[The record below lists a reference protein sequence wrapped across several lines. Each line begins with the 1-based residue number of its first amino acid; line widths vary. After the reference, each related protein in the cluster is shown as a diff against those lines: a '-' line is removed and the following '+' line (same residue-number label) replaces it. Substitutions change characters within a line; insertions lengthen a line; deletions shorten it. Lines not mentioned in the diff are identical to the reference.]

1 MRTSPPTIFDVSRY
15 RLNAAEY
22 FRRAAEAA
30 TPDARARLAGVARE
44 FVTLASK
51 AELAMAGRR
60 TPASG

>member
-30 TPDARARLAGVARE
+30 TPDAGAPPAAGARA
-44 FVTLASK
+44 
-51 AELAMAGRR
+51 
-60 TPASG
+60 